1 MNESNREHWEAN
13 SSGALRSTGEKLA
26 TNPQRTRDKQDSAD
40 LSVPVDRDGCCQD
53 RLACLR
59 GRMAS
64 RSARFTGSSNRIE
77 IKAAQRRSLSR
88 ERDRI
93 PPGERQERWRAEC
106 DGGLK
111 VFLGAL
117 CHFGA
122 GCDAT
127 RMSSPPRPT
136 TTVPTRASRGR
147 QTGSVWPFWSVAEAE
162 TPSFLSLPFS
172 LPFDLWSSSTRSQV
186 QDSTGKPSESPSKT
200 LALSNPKNLGLAGS
214 EGPGSNLA
222 TISTWEDPTVS
233 SRTGTADTLT
243 DSNPL
248 TPATMPD
255 SGILG
260 NRHPVASP
268 SSIDALTQA
277 PTQTEKPAVFTDTLN
292 SSVPAL
298 TSGAGYQGREP
309 TRSDDSASEPAAPVT
324 AAAKPT
330 FTIDRAGKK
339 AAGTELKID
348 AGLFEDGMRALE
360 DKMEVRTT
368 TGDGRGAF
376 EGTAQEPTRAADSV
390 STESPG
396 GRLPGNDHVGPER
409 EETSRHWTAPV
420 SSVTPM
426 GPLFADSLPDEDEDW
441 PPDTT
446 VEEPSPLPDCSP
458 APRGPCNTSSTWG
471 PASDFADD
479 IDSNL
484 TSNQSHD
491 PFLLLAPPMFVPLYS
506 DWNSAMATWGVAWE
520 AHVYGLGSL
529 FSLVALASALNLLC
543 LPLRCPSGC
552 GYFALVNLFLLTACC
567 SRAFSLF
574 YDAYSHQ
581 DKLPAAGTLLLYELP
596 FPCLTAAFG
605 IVFLLLSM
613 RSRMQISNSVFQH
626 PCFLAVL
633 VLLHFSA
640 TLGSVVLL
648 QVFTRLPCL
657 FFVSQGSFVALAAFL
672 SSAYFAFYCY
682 VRADAKHIYHLNN
695 TSPPA
700 ERYHRCPFADPKD
713 WDRAAVTAVFAAFF
727 ALACAGLQLYAM
739 LHALGLGGVAV
750 FHPWPWWAFHLSC
763 RVSEAG
769 VCVTLALVVV
779 PPLYCSGELPQPGL
793 CWPRLFCAGSRG
805 HMDLKSPVM
814 PNNYHQWA
822 LSQQDKLVI
831 CDAIARRESECLPLY
846 TLVDNRLS
854 SLDGLDLL
862 YHHHSNRLSHLGDED
877 DDTAA
882 GESQKSSFVSSLH
895 LDSDSTADLHPPSPI
910 NLRRSIDEALFGDT
924 LFGEALFS
932 KGLFGAPQLHGGS
945 SELSLNLDARS
956 PSRARLFGEDP
967 ADRGLYRT
975 SSCVEMEAMATA
987 PPPGP
992 EEKCSTVSSRTTLEA
1007 ASGSGSSV
1015 EQWRGSGDSGSGS
1028 LLRATLD
1035 GSSLVLCSS
1044 PEEGQGHSHASFSSS
1059 RITPGHLSQSSL
1071 SQVAQLQRGYRAL
1084 GCGSQDS
1091 LEGAPG
1097 AAQDL
1102 AVQAEFISVCRQIDA
1117 LSVCSDTIDL

>member
-1 MNESNREHWEAN
+1 M
-13 SSGALRSTGEKLA
+13 
-26 TNPQRTRDKQDSAD
+26 P
-40 LSVPVDRDGCCQD
+40 
-53 RLACLR
+53 LR
-59 GRMAS
+59 GWMLVLCLLHSLLGMLCAS
-64 RSARFTGSSNRIE
+64 S
-77 IKAAQRRSLSR
+77 
-88 ERDRI
+88 
-93 PPGERQERWRAEC
+93 PAE
-106 DGGLK
+106 G
-111 VFLGAL
+111 
-117 CHFGA
+117 
-122 GCDAT
+122 DAT
-127 RMSSPPRPT
+127 RMTSPPRPT

-200 LALSNPKNLGLAGS
+200 LALSNPKKLGLAGS

-233 SRTGTADTLT
+233 SRTGTADSLT

-248 TPATMPD
+248 TPTTMPD

-260 NRHPVASP
+260 NQHPVASP
-268 SSIDALTQA
+268 SSIDALTQT

-292 SSVPAL
+292 SSAPAL
-298 TSGAGYQGREP
+298 TSGTGYQGREP
-309 TRSDDSASEPAAPVT
+309 THSDDSASEPAGPVT

-348 AGLFEDGMRALE
+348 AGIFEDGMRALE

-368 TGDGRGAF
+368 AGDGRGAF

-426 GPLFADSLPDEDEDW
+426 GPLFADPLPDEDEDW

-471 PASDFADD
+471 PAPDFPDD

-529 FSLVALASALNLLC
+529 FSLVAVASALNLLC

-862 YHHHSNRLSHLGDED
+862 YHHHGNRLSHLGDED

-882 GESQKSSFVSSLH
+882 GALRRPPAARRLQRALPQPRCQEPL
-895 LDSDSTADLHPPSPI
+895 PSPTVRGGPSRPRSVQDLL
-910 NLRRSIDEALFGDT
+910 LRGDGGRGHST
-924 LFGEALFS
+924 PSWTGGEV
-932 KGLFGAPQLHGGS
+932 LHG
-945 SELSLNLDARS
+945 LQ
-956 PSRARLFGEDP
+956 
-967 ADRGLYRT
+967 LYY
-975 SSCVEMEAMATA
+975 
-987 PPPGP
+987 PG
-992 EEKCSTVSSRTTLEA
+992 
-1007 ASGSGSSV
+1007 
-1015 EQWRGSGDSGSGS
+1015 GS
-1028 LLRATLD
+1028 LRFGLLCGAVEGEWRLRVGVPAPGHTGWLLP
-1035 GSSLVLCSS
+1035 GAVFQ
-1044 PEEGQGHSHASFSSS
+1044 PGGGRGHSHASFSSS

-1071 SQVAQLQRGYRAL
+1071 NQVAQLQRGYRAL